1 MTTAA
6 AIIIGNEIL
15 TGKYRDENG
24 PWLASELR
32 RLGVD
37 LIRILT
43 IPDEVGVIADAVR
56 ECTALADTV
65 FTSGGVGPTHDDVT
79 FAGVAAG
86 LGVPIARNEGMA
98 RAIQAKMGPD
108 FTEDALRMADL
119 PDGTVL
125 HGSGIPVFV
134 CQSVVILPGVPRY
147 FRSKFAEYAPLL
159 EGVPVQSRSIQCAA
173 RETAIASTLRDA
185 AERWPQVDIGS
196 YPRFEATPPHVII
209 TLDSRDLNKLEEAHQ
224 WLQDRLAPDS

>member
-24 PWLASELR
+24 PWLAVELR

-37 LIRILT
+37 LVRILT
-43 IPDEVGVIADAVR
+43 IPDEVDVIADAVR
-56 ECTALADTV
+56 ECTGLADCV

-79 FAGVAAG
+79 FEGVAKG
-86 LGVPIARNEGMA
+86 LGVPIVRNRGMA
-98 RAIQAKMGPD
+98 QAIRDKMGDD
-108 FTEDALRMADL
+108 FTDDALRMADL
-119 PDGTVL
+119 PEGTVL

-134 CQSVVILPGVPRY
+134 CQGVVILPGVPRY
-147 FRSKFAEYAPLL
+147 FKAKFAEYAPML
-159 EGVPVQSRSIQCAA
+159 EGVPVQSRSIRCAA
-173 RETAIASTLRDA
+173 RETTIASTLRAA

-196 YPRFEATPPHVII
+196 YPRFEAEPPHVII
-209 TLDSRDLNKLEEAHQ
+209 TIDSRDPSSLEQAHQ
-224 WLQDRLAPDS
+224 WLQAQLGVES